1 MSFTAETRERSRPV
15 LPLAAMV
22 DVLFLLLIFFM
33 TVSTFRESEL
43 QVPVNLAPAETAEPG
58 PGAAMSIFVTI
69 TEDERIYLG
78 PQELAL
84 AELGP
89 RLTRLVE
96 QLPGESLVVRTDGEA
111 RSRLLLRVVD
121 LARQAGFDEIEL
133 GAAEW
138 ADE

>member
-58 PGAAMSIFVTI
+58 AGTAMAIYITI

-89 RLTRLVE
+89 RLAQLAE
-96 QLPGESLVVRTDGEA
+96 QLPGENVVIRTDGEA
-111 RSRLLLRVVD
+111 RARIQNRVLD
-121 LARQAGFDEIEL
+121 LARQAGFEDVSL
-133 GAAEW
+133 ASAEW
-138 ADE
+138 VDE